1 MAVVLA
7 QFAFEQIIY
16 NMEQMGFFRFLF
28 PFLLTL
34 GIIYGLL
41 EWALGGEKGRF
52 PKSVNALISLI
63 ISFFVMLWA
72 SANPGIVSFLMNI
85 SGYWFIAGSG
95 ILFILILLA
104 LVGVKTEEYFL
115 QSQWGKW
122 AFILVI
128 VAIGAA
134 IFFGAGGSSLVR
146 MPAAAYSSQLW
157 TIVFFVVILA
167 LVLFILGSEKGGGGG
182 GGQKEKP

>member
-34 GIIYGLL
+34 AIIYGLL
-41 EWALGGEKGRF
+41 NWALGDRF
-52 PKSVNALISLI
+52 TKTVNGLISLI

-157 TIVFFVVILA
+157 TIVFFVVVLA
-167 LVLFILGSEKGGGGG
+167 LVLFILGSEKGGGEK
-182 GGQKEKP
+182 KEKP